1 MNAAQLKASILQQAI
16 EGKLV
21 PQLPEEGVV
30 EQIGPAPSEVPFEI
44 PESWKWM
51 SLKSVGAV
59 VSGATPKTS
68 VNEFWNGDINW
79 VTPADLGKNSSKWIS
94 HGSRFLSKEG
104 LNSCSAVLMPR
115 GSIVYSS
122 RAPIGHI
129 AIAANELCTNQGCKS
144 FVPKNEY
151 ISTEW
156 AYYVLIA
163 RTKDIQSRASGTTFK
178 EISGTG
184 MGNTLIPL
192 PPLAEQKRIVAKIE
206 ELMPLVE
213 EYGKAYDKLQ
223 ELNDE
228 LPGKLKASIL
238 QEAIQGN
245 LVPQLPEDGV
255 VEQIGDAPSEVP
267 FDIPD
272 SWKWLTLEA
281 IGFWKAGATP
291 LRSVKEYYENGT
303 IPWLKTGDLTDGI
316 ISTVE
321 EQITQDALDS
331 CTAHINPK
339 GSVLIAMYGATIGKL
354 GVLDIDCAT
363 NQACCACQV
372 NSSLIYNWYL
382 FYYLMSQRAN
392 FIAQG
397 VGGAQPNISKAKII
411 VYPIP
416 LPPLDEQKR
425 IVAKI
430 EALFEQIDLMT
441 K

>member
-1 MNAAQLKASILQQAI
+1 MIFKRMREQILDKAIRGQ
-16 EGKLV
+16 LV
-21 PQLPEEGVV
+21 PQLAGDGVV
-30 EQIGPAPSEVPFEI
+30 DQIGEAPTEVPFDI
-44 PESWKWM
+44 PDSWKWLTLE
-51 SLKSVGAV
+51 SLSIKIGDGLHGTPEYVEDSCYFFINGNNLRDGKIV
-59 VSGATPKTS
+59 VDEKTKRIS
-68 VNEFWNGDINW
+68 FDTYQRLHVDLDSSTLLLSINGTIGSTAFYNDEK
-79 VTPADLGKNSSKWIS
+79 VALGKSACYINLGLDLDKYFLNLVVKSKY
-94 HGSRFLSKEG
+94 FEEFAK
-104 LNSCSAVLMPR
+104 N
-115 GSIVYSS
+115 
-122 RAPIGHI
+122 
-129 AIAANELCTNQGCKS
+129 KS
-144 FVPKNEY
+144 
-151 ISTEW
+151 T
-156 AYYVLIA
+156 
-163 RTKDIQSRASGTTFK
+163 GTTIRNLGLK
-178 EISGTG
+178 AIRSWY
-184 MGNTLIPL
+184 IPL
-192 PPLAEQKRIVAKIE
+192 PPLAEQKRIASKIKSLFGEIDRAEKAYE
-206 ELMPLVE
+206 ELQSLANVLR
-213 EYGKAYDKLQ
+213 GQ
-223 ELNDE
+223 
-228 LPGKLKASIL
+228 IL
-238 QEAIQGN
+238 QKAIQGK
-245 LVPQLPEDGV
+245 LVPQQPEDGV
-255 VEQIGDAPSEVP
+255 VEQIGEAPAEVP